1 MSEEKIEISKELLS
15 EIIGSL
21 LAKGATYKIG
31 GDSGMGGFLSDLD
44 SDIDINILFCKLH
57 EEHGEDDDTF
67 ATVDKDAHAYAQRIE
82 DVHIKSYLAESADFL
97 LNPPVR
103 YDFDQ
108 LYHTSKEM
116 AEVWEERS
124 KMTDK
129 ELAGFLESHAVKETI
144 QTNSRKAFNYLQN
157 VKDFESRLDA
167 FKRKL
172 GIETSTPF

>member
-21 LAKGATYKIG
+21 LEKGTSYKMG

-44 SDIDINILFCKLH
+44 SDVDINILFCKLH
-57 EEHGEDDDTF
+57 EEYGEDDDTF
-67 ATVDKDAHAYAQRIE
+67 ATVNKDADAYAQRIE
-82 DVHIKSYLAESADFL
+82 DVRIKSYLAWSAEFL
-97 LNPPVR
+97 LTPPTL

-108 LYHTSKEM
+108 LYNTSKEM
-116 AEVWEERS
+116 AEVWEKRS
-124 KMTDK
+124 EMTDK
-129 ELAGFLESHAVKETI
+129 ELVEFLESYAVKETI